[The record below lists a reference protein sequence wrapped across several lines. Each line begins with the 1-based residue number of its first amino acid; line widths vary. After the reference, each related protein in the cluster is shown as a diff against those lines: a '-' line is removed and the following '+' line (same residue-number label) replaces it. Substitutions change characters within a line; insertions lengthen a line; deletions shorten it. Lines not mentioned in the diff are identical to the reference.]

1 MRGRP
6 PGKLKAA
13 AAALYEKDEGPPANP
28 FLAALAARGGERV
41 VEVWPDNHAA
51 FNLFNTIGTQWRV
64 GMGGATGLDYAAVY
78 PLLDRA
84 AKDPQEWDEMFS
96 DIQVMEGAA
105 LKQMSENRSDT

>member
-1 MRGRP
+1 M
-6 PGKLKAA
+6 
-13 AAALYEKDEGPPANP
+13 
-28 FLAALAARGGERV
+28 AALAARGGERV

-51 FNLFNTIGTQWRV
+51 FILFNNLGTQWRI
-64 GMGGATGLDYAAVY
+64 GMGGPTGLDYAAVY

-105 LKQMSENRSDT
+105 LKQMSDNRAD

>member
-1 MRGRP
+1 M
-6 PGKLKAA
+6 
-13 AAALYEKDEGPPANP
+13 YEKEEAPPANP

-51 FNLFNTIGTQWRV
+51 FILFNNLSTQWRV
-64 GMGGATGLDYAAVY
+64 GFSGPTGLDYSAVY

-105 LKQMSENRSDT
+105 LKQMSDNRSDT

>member
-1 MRGRP
+1 M
-6 PGKLKAA
+6 
-13 AAALYEKDEGPPANP
+13 
-28 FLAALAARGGERV
+28 AALAARGGERV

-105 LKQMSENRSDT
+105 LKQMSDNSADT

>member
-1 MRGRP
+1 MWP
-6 PGKLKAA
+6 
-13 AAALYEKDEGPPANP
+13 ENWTVW
-28 FLAALAARGGERV
+28 RV
-41 VEVWPDNHAA
+41 FEAV
-51 FNLFNTIGTQWRV
+51 FTQWRV
-64 GMGGATGLDYAAVY
+64 GMGGPTGLDYAAVY

>member
-1 MRGRP
+1 M
-6 PGKLKAA
+6 
-13 AAALYEKDEGPPANP
+13 YEKAEGPPANP

-51 FNLFNTIGTQWRV
+51 FILFNNLSTGGT
-64 GMGGATGLDYAAVY
+64 TGLDYAAVY

-96 DIQVMEGAA
+96 DIKVMEVAA
-105 LKQMSENRSDT
+105 LKQMSDNRAD